1 MSELQ
6 TTPELFEFMIKKLGG
21 PNAVRV
27 EFFRNKIASLSNS
40 NTTIGEVLKEAQT
53 EGWDSW
59 FTGLRFADLSKM
71 LGGSAVDKS
80 AARAGKRLTNAERDD
95 LHKSIL
101 DFLRDNPWSSAKVI
115 AKHVGMPSRN
125 IGLQLKALRENGQL
139 KAQGEKAQ
147 MRYSLS

>member
-1 MSELQ
+1 MSDLQ
-6 TTPELFEFMIKKLGG
+6 MTPELIEFMLKKIGG
-21 PNAVRV
+21 PGIVRV
-27 EFFRNKIASLSNS
+27 EFFKNKISSLASSNV
-40 NTTIGEVLKEAQT
+40 TISEVLKEAET

-59 FTGLRFADLSKM
+59 FKSLRFAELSKM
-71 LGGSAVDKS
+71 LVGSEKDG
-80 AARAGKRLTNAERDD
+80 ARSGKRLTNNERDD
-95 LHKSIL
+95 LHKNIL

-125 IGLQLKALRENGQL
+125 LGLQLKSLREKGQL